1 MQQSDN
7 HPAGIEIALWQ
18 YSRNDRDWNRRM
30 RSLSQDERD
39 RAATFRFERDR
50 ASFMAGRYLLRRL
63 LSLSIGTA
71 PGKLVLSP
79 DKNGRLSLEGRDTPQ
94 FSLANAD
101 GLVTVAVAS
110 GCDHV
115 GIDCERIDVEI
126 EELAVASYC
135 SRDEQRWLAE
145 LPARDRAQAAVALW
159 TLKESHLKALGV
171 GLRED
176 PRNIAFAWKDGVP
189 VMVGG
194 DRDRRWHHR
203 LIESGSH
210 HVVALAAC
218 CQSGLPHISTR
229 IFQDDSMP
237 SE

>member
-1 MQQSDN
+1 MQQSEN

-18 YSRNDRDWNRRM
+18 YSSNERDWNRWVL
-30 RSLSQDERD
+30 SLSKAERD
-39 RAATFRFERDR
+39 RAATYRFEADR

-71 PGKLVLSP
+71 PAKLVLSP
-79 DKNGRLSLEGRDTPQ
+79 DKDGKLRLEGRDTPQ

-101 GLVTVAVAS
+101 GLVTVAVAW

-126 EELAVASYC
+126 EEAAVASYC

-145 LPARDRAQAAVALW
+145 LPAGDRAQAAVALW

-176 PRNIAFAWKDGVP
+176 PRNMAFAWKDGVP
-189 VMVGG
+189 VMVGDG
-194 DRDRRWHHR
+194 DRLWHHR
-203 LIESGSH
+203 LIESGSQ

-218 CQSGLPHISTR
+218 CQSGLPAISTR
-229 IFQDDSMP
+229 LFQDDSMP

>member
-1 MQQSDN
+1 MQQSEN

-18 YSRNDRDWNRRM
+18 YSSNERDWNRWVL
-30 RSLSQDERD
+30 SLSKAERD
-39 RAATFRFERDR
+39 RAATYRFEADR

-71 PGKLVLSP
+71 PAKLVLSP
-79 DKNGRLSLEGRDTPQ
+79 DKDGKLRLEGRDTPQ

-101 GLVTVAVAS
+101 GLVTVAVAW

-126 EELAVASYC
+126 EEAAVASYC

-145 LPARDRAQAAVALW
+145 LPAGDRAQAAVALW

-176 PRNIAFAWKDGVP
+176 PRNMAFAWKDGVP
-189 VMVGG
+189 VMVGDG
-194 DRDRRWHHR
+194 DRLWHHR
-203 LIESGSH
+203 LIESGSP

-218 CQSGLPHISTR
+218 CQSGLPPISTR
-229 IFQDDSMP
+229 LFQDDSMP

>member
-1 MQQSDN
+1 MQQSEN

-18 YSRNDRDWNRRM
+18 YSSNEGDWNRRVL
-30 RSLSQDERD
+30 SLSKAERD
-39 RAATFRFERDR
+39 RAATYRFEADR

-71 PGKLVLSP
+71 PAKLVLSP
-79 DKNGRLSLEGRDTPQ
+79 DKDGKLRLEGRDTPQ

-101 GLVTVAVAS
+101 GLVTVAVAW

-126 EELAVASYC
+126 EEAAVASYC

-145 LPARDRAQAAVALW
+145 LPAGDRAQAAVALW

-176 PRNIAFAWKDGVP
+176 PRNMAFAWKDGVP
-189 VMVGG
+189 VMVGDG
-194 DRDRRWHHR
+194 DRLWHHR
-203 LIESGSH
+203 LIESGSQ

-218 CQSGLPHISTR
+218 CQSGLPPISTR
-229 IFQDDSMP
+229 LFQDDSMP